1 MKILNTPDE
10 EAQARCQARA
20 IARGFC
26 FPGRLGPGSNFEGLR
41 GPTGSPGTSK
51 AVTQWIFGPSILY
64 SRGRSIHV
72 RPTFRHQG
80 PVHCWRNPAVSGRDN
95 VAVVVT
101 SNDVFAHHV
110 TRLSGDDV
118 NFDPIENS
126 IVALQRAGIL
136 DRVQA
141 VRLQAR
147 YLRESR
153 P

>member
-1 MKILNTPDE
+1 MSV
-10 EAQARCQARA
+10 QRA
-20 IARGFC
+20 APKPHYTAGVIQ
-26 FPGRLGPGSNFEGLR
+26 RLATAN
-41 GPTGSPGTSK
+41 
-51 AVTQWIFGPSILY
+51 
-64 SRGRSIHV
+64 
-72 RPTFRHQG
+72 
-80 PVHCWRNPAVSGRDN
+80 N

-101 SNDVFAHHV
+101 SNDVLAHHV

-118 NFDPIENS
+118 TFDPIENT

-136 DRVQA
+136 DRVLA

>member
-1 MKILNTPDE
+1 MS
-10 EAQARCQARA
+10 AQRSATKARYTAGVIQ
-20 IARGFC
+20 
-26 FPGRLGPGSNFEGLR
+26 RLAAAN
-41 GPTGSPGTSK
+41 
-51 AVTQWIFGPSILY
+51 
-64 SRGRSIHV
+64 
-72 RPTFRHQG
+72 
-80 PVHCWRNPAVSGRDN
+80 N

-118 NFDPIENS
+118 NFDPIENT

>member
-1 MKILNTPDE
+1 MSIRRPATKPHYTAEVI
-10 EAQARCQARA
+10 Q
-20 IARGFC
+20 
-26 FPGRLGPGSNFEGLR
+26 RLAAAN
-41 GPTGSPGTSK
+41 
-51 AVTQWIFGPSILY
+51 
-64 SRGRSIHV
+64 
-72 RPTFRHQG
+72 
-80 PVHCWRNPAVSGRDN
+80 N

-101 SNDVFAHHV
+101 ANDVFAQHV

-118 NFDPIENS
+118 NFDPIENT

>member
-1 MKILNTPDE
+1 MS
-10 EAQARCQARA
+10 AQRSATKSHYTAGVIQ
-20 IARGFC
+20 
-26 FPGRLGPGSNFEGLR
+26 RLATAN
-41 GPTGSPGTSK
+41 
-51 AVTQWIFGPSILY
+51 
-64 SRGRSIHV
+64 
-72 RPTFRHQG
+72 
-80 PVHCWRNPAVSGRDN
+80 N

-101 SNDVFAHHV
+101 PNDVFAHHV

-118 NFDPIENS
+118 KFDRIENT

>member
-1 MKILNTPDE
+1 MS
-10 EAQARCQARA
+10 AQRSATKPRYTAGVIQ
-20 IARGFC
+20 
-26 FPGRLGPGSNFEGLR
+26 RLATAN
-41 GPTGSPGTSK
+41 
-51 AVTQWIFGPSILY
+51 
-64 SRGRSIHV
+64 
-72 RPTFRHQG
+72 
-80 PVHCWRNPAVSGRDN
+80 N

-118 NFDPIENS
+118 NFDPIENT

-153 P
+153 A

>member
-1 MKILNTPDE
+1 MS
-10 EAQARCQARA
+10 AQCSANKAGYTAGVIQ
-20 IARGFC
+20 
-26 FPGRLGPGSNFEGLR
+26 RLAAAN
-41 GPTGSPGTSK
+41 
-51 AVTQWIFGPSILY
+51 
-64 SRGRSIHV
+64 
-72 RPTFRHQG
+72 
-80 PVHCWRNPAVSGRDN
+80 N

>member
-1 MKILNTPDE
+1 MST
-10 EAQARCQARA
+10 RHSA
-20 IARGFC
+20 IKPRYTAGVIQ
-26 FPGRLGPGSNFEGLR
+26 RLATAN
-41 GPTGSPGTSK
+41 
-51 AVTQWIFGPSILY
+51 
-64 SRGRSIHV
+64 
-72 RPTFRHQG
+72 
-80 PVHCWRNPAVSGRDN
+80 N

-101 SNDVFAHHV
+101 SSDVFAHHV

-118 NFDPIENS
+118 NFDPIENA

>member
-1 MKILNTPDE
+1 MSV
-10 EAQARCQARA
+10 QRA
-20 IARGFC
+20 ATKPPYTAGVIQ
-26 FPGRLGPGSNFEGLR
+26 RLASAN
-41 GPTGSPGTSK
+41 
-51 AVTQWIFGPSILY
+51 
-64 SRGRSIHV
+64 
-72 RPTFRHQG
+72 
-80 PVHCWRNPAVSGRDN
+80 N

-101 SNDVFAHHV
+101 SNDVLAHHV

-118 NFDPIENS
+118 TFDPIENT

-136 DRVQA
+136 DRVLA

>member
-1 MKILNTPDE
+1 MS
-10 EAQARCQARA
+10 AQRSATKPHYTAGVIQ
-20 IARGFC
+20 
-26 FPGRLGPGSNFEGLR
+26 RLATAN
-41 GPTGSPGTSK
+41 
-51 AVTQWIFGPSILY
+51 
-64 SRGRSIHV
+64 
-72 RPTFRHQG
+72 
-80 PVHCWRNPAVSGRDN
+80 N

-101 SNDVFAHHV
+101 PNDVFAHQV

-118 NFDPIENS
+118 NFDPIENT

-147 YLRESR
+147 YLRERR

>member
-1 MKILNTPDE
+1 MS
-10 EAQARCQARA
+10 AQRSATKPHYTAGVIQ
-20 IARGFC
+20 
-26 FPGRLGPGSNFEGLR
+26 RLATAN
-41 GPTGSPGTSK
+41 
-51 AVTQWIFGPSILY
+51 
-64 SRGRSIHV
+64 
-72 RPTFRHQG
+72 
-80 PVHCWRNPAVSGRDN
+80 NVS
-95 VAVVVT
+95 VVVT
-101 SNDVFAHHV
+101 SNDVFAQQV

-118 NFDPIENS
+118 NFDPIENT

>member
-1 MKILNTPDE
+1 MS
-10 EAQARCQARA
+10 AQRSA
-20 IARGFC
+20 IKPRYTAGVIQ
-26 FPGRLGPGSNFEGLR
+26 RLASAN
-41 GPTGSPGTSK
+41 
-51 AVTQWIFGPSILY
+51 
-64 SRGRSIHV
+64 
-72 RPTFRHQG
+72 
-80 PVHCWRNPAVSGRDN
+80 N

-101 SNDVFAHHV
+101 SNDIFAHHA

-118 NFDPIENS
+118 NFDPIENT

>member
-1 MKILNTPDE
+1 MEFQALAYYIRE
-10 EAQARCQARA
+10 EGESMPAQRSATKPHYTAGVIQ
-20 IARGFC
+20 
-26 FPGRLGPGSNFEGLR
+26 RLAAANN
-41 GPTGSPGTSK
+41 
-51 AVTQWIFGPSILY
+51 VT
-64 SRGRSIHV
+64 
-72 RPTFRHQG
+72 
-80 PVHCWRNPAVSGRDN
+80 
-95 VAVVVT
+95 VVVT

-118 NFDPIENS
+118 MFDPIENT

>member
-1 MKILNTPDE
+1 MS
-10 EAQARCQARA
+10 AQRSATKPRYTASVIQ
-20 IARGFC
+20 
-26 FPGRLGPGSNFEGLR
+26 RLATANN
-41 GPTGSPGTSK
+41 
-51 AVTQWIFGPSILY
+51 VT
-64 SRGRSIHV
+64 
-72 RPTFRHQG
+72 
-80 PVHCWRNPAVSGRDN
+80 
-95 VAVVVT
+95 VVVT
-101 SNDVFAHHV
+101 PNDVFAHHV

-118 NFDPIENS
+118 NFDPIENT

>member
-1 MKILNTPDE
+1 MS
-10 EAQARCQARA
+10 AQRSATKPHYTAGVIQ
-20 IARGFC
+20 
-26 FPGRLGPGSNFEGLR
+26 RLATAN
-41 GPTGSPGTSK
+41 
-51 AVTQWIFGPSILY
+51 
-64 SRGRSIHV
+64 
-72 RPTFRHQG
+72 
-80 PVHCWRNPAVSGRDN
+80 N

-101 SNDVFAHHV
+101 SNDVFAQHV

-118 NFDPIENS
+118 NFDPIENT